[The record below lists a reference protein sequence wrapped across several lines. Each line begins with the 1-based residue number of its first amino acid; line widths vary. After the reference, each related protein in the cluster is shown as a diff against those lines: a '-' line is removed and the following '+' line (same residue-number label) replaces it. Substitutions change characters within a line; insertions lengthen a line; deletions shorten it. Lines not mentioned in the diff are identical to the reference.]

1 MHTVFGPQFW
11 GREVANF
18 ATTSGNLW
26 ALLLVSNMGQRKKK
40 LATSSDLGAF
50 WSILGTV
57 LEHSGVVL
65 ERSGVVLEHSGVVLM
80 SSGVVLEHSGGLL
93 DHSVGCS
100 GTF

>member
-11 GREVANF
+11 VREVANF

-65 ERSGVVLEHSGVVLM
+65 ERSGGFLG
-80 SSGVVLEHSGGLL
+80 SSWNILGS
-93 DHSVGCS
+93 
-100 GTF
+100 F

>member
-93 DHSVGCS
+93 DHSVGRS

>member
-1 MHTVFGPQFW
+1 MDPKCILFSVPNSGPEKWPISQQP
-11 GREVANF
+11 G
-18 ATTSGNLW
+18 GNLW

-65 ERSGVVLEHSGVVLM
+65 ERSGGFLG
-80 SSGVVLEHSGGLL
+80 SSWKILGS
-93 DHSVGCS
+93 
-100 GTF
+100 F

>member
-65 ERSGVVLEHSGVVLM
+65 ERSGVVLM
-80 SSGVVLEHSGGLL
+80 SSGVVLKHSGGLL